1 MAMRIE
7 RNVEPIP
14 GYRLKQYLG
23 RGGFGEVW
31 EAEAPGGLSKAIK
44 LAPMEQN
51 ERTFNS
57 RELEGLQKIR
67 SIRHP
72 YLLSIERFEVREG
85 YLIIVMELA
94 DQNLAQ
100 RFDEC
105 VREGHAG
112 IPRAELLKYLSEA
125 AEVLDVMNQQ
135 HGLQHLD
142 VKPENLFL
150 CGGHVKV
157 ADFGLVQPRNTSMNR
172 SALAIS
178 PPYAAPELFD
188 GYVEPTADQY
198 SLAVTYQELLTGSRP
213 FQGSDVR
220 ALIFQHLR
228 GKANLSRLP
237 PADRPLI
244 ARSLQRDPSQ
254 RFSNCTEL
262 IEALSR
268 AAAFGAPDLEVP
280 RSEADELGA
289 PGKTRKI
296 KPRAVPAPQ
305 STGAR
310 DDVGTRGLG
319 GRTTRIE
326 CLEEAPAL
334 KAEEV
339 HDNEVR
345 ATFVAFLPLEIFAHK
360 LRGFIDALG
369 AEIMNCTNEK
379 TVLRFAP
386 KNWLGMRSHRGIY
399 LEIDTCVKTP
409 KNGHRVVDV
418 RVWSNR
424 KGYSAEELARRGVLL
439 ILCLRGYLMASDRD
453 YRLTRPDVE
462 ILREVLA

>member
-1 MAMRIE
+1 MRIE

-14 GYRLKQYLG
+14 GYRLNQYLG

-44 LAPMEQN
+44 LAPMEDN
-51 ERTFNS
+51 ERTLNS

-100 RFDEC
+100 RFDQC

-112 IPRAELLKYLSEA
+112 IPRAELLKYLAEA

-142 VKPENLFL
+142 IKPENLFL

-157 ADFGLVQPRNTSMNR
+157 ADFGLVQPRNTSMSR

-213 FQGSDVR
+213 FHGSDVR

-228 GKANLSRLP
+228 GKADLSSLP

-244 ARSLQRDPSQ
+244 SRSLQRDPTQ

-268 AAAFGAPDLEVP
+268 AAAFGAPDLEIP
-280 RSEADELGA
+280 KSARRPELAKG
-289 PGKTRKI
+289 PLKTRRI
-296 KPRAVPAPQ
+296 KPRALPPAQ
-305 STGAR
+305 IDQR
-310 DDVGTRGLG
+310 DDVGTRAVG

-326 CLEEAPAL
+326 SLDEMPVLRADEA
-334 KAEEV
+334 

-379 TVLRFAP
+379 TVLRFSP

-409 KNGHRVVDV
+409 QNGHRVVDV

-424 KGYSAEELARRGVLL
+424 KGYTGQELARRGVLL
-439 ILCLRGYLMASDRD
+439 ILCLRSYLMATDKD